1 MSHFRYNLYI
11 SWAQVF
17 QQMCRE
23 KKIPEK
29 RDSIFSKMKTI
40 RLMSLLIGIDNCV
53 ILCGRLAREAL
64 ARVLRAIGGV
74 AQALSEQ
81 GGGVINSD

>member
-40 RLMSLLIGIDNCV
+40 RLTSGLIGIDNRV
-53 ILCGRLAREAL
+53 ILCGRLAWEAL
-64 ARVLRAIGGV
+64 AGVLRTVGGV
-74 AQALSEQ
+74 AQAFSEQ
-81 GGGVINSD
+81 GDKQ